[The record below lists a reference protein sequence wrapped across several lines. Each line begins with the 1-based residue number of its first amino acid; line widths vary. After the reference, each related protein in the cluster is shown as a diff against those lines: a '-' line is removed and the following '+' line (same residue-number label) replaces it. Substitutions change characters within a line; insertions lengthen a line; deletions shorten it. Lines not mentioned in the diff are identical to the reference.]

1 MEIARASLLF
11 AAGFGGGIAAAIAG
25 GASLVT
31 FPTLLAMGLPP
42 IAANA
47 TNAVGLSLGNFT
59 AALADWRRR
68 PSWGRSLSW
77 LFLINVIGGAIGA
90 LLMLETPP
98 DLLILLVPALIG
110 GATLLFAIG
119 PWVQRRLPSGGGNV
133 LLAGRVAFPLFLSS
147 IYGGYFGAALGVIN
161 LAILAIGGLTDL
173 RSTNVLKNILITGV
187 SVSSVWVYVWQ
198 GAVVWPAMIVLMAG
212 SIGGGYAGGYL
223 IRVLPPRAVRIG
235 IIAFGA
241 AATALY
247 ADKYWL

>member
-1 MEIARASLLF
+1 MEIGHGALLF

-42 IAANA
+42 VAANA
-47 TNAVGLSLGNFT
+47 TNAVGLSLSNFM
-59 AALADWRRR
+59 AAVADWRRR

-77 LFLINVIGGAIGA
+77 LLAINVVGGAVGA
-90 LLMLETPP
+90 LLMLETPA

-119 PWVQRRLPSGGGNV
+119 PWVQRCLPSGGDNV

-161 LAILAIGGLTDL
+161 LAILASGGLTDL
-173 RSTNVLKNILITGV
+173 RSTNVLKNLLITGV
-187 SVSSVWVYVWQ
+187 SASSVWIYVWQ
-198 GAVVWPAMIVLMAG
+198 GAVVWPAMVVLMAG
-212 SIGGGYAGGYL
+212 SIGGGYAGGHL
-223 IRVLPPRAVRIG
+223 IRILPPRAVRIA
-235 IIAFGA
+235 IIAFGTG
-241 AATALY
+241 ATALY
-247 ADKYWL
+247 AGNYWF

>member
-1 MEIARASLLF
+1 MDIARAALLF

-25 GASLVT
+25 GASLIT

-42 IAANA
+42 VAANA
-47 TNAVGLSLGNFT
+47 TNSVGLSLSNLM
-59 AALADWRRR
+59 AAVADWRRR

-77 LFLINVIGGAIGA
+77 LLAINVIGGAVGA
-90 LLMLETPP
+90 FLMLETPA

-119 PWVQRRLPSGGGNV
+119 PWVQRHLPSGGDGG
-133 LLAGRVAFPLFLSS
+133 LHMARVAFPIFLSS

-161 LAILAIGGLTDL
+161 LAILSIGGLSDL

-187 SVSSVWVYVWQ
+187 SASSVWVYVWQ
-198 GAVVWPAMIVLMAG
+198 GAVVWPAMVVLMAG

-223 IRVLPPRAVRIG
+223 IRVLPPRGLRTG

-241 AATALY
+241 TATAIY
-247 ADKYWL
+247 TNRYWF